1 MTGRTRLVAAPPAFA
16 SALLAGALLAGCQSA
31 PEQDADWFDGGP
43 LKPASAETLQLTA
56 RVLAAKGNT
65 AQAGF
70 LLNRLAAEYPD
81 HVGTYTEGAEVL
93 LLEGRIADAI
103 DWLNRGLARMPEQ
116 PMLLNDRGLCHLL
129 ASDLPAATSD
139 FSAAYAADPGDA
151 DYVSNLAVARALAGN
166 EAEAAELWARVLP
179 QSEVSANLR
188 ICREARRNFK

>member
-1 MTGRTRLVAAPPAFA
+1 
-16 SALLAGALLAGCQSA
+16 
-31 PEQDADWFDGGP
+31 
-43 LKPASAETLQLTA
+43 
-56 RVLAAKGNT
+56 VLAAKGNT

-179 QSEVSANLR
+179 QSDVSANLR
-188 ICREARRNFK
+188 ICRDARRNFK